1 MSFWIV
7 EIHRQLNVY
16 ELNGTSKQS
25 LCSLDDEGI
34 RSLIFQENVVKLGTY
49 DSVGQSWE
57 NVGEN

>member
-1 MSFWIV
+1 V